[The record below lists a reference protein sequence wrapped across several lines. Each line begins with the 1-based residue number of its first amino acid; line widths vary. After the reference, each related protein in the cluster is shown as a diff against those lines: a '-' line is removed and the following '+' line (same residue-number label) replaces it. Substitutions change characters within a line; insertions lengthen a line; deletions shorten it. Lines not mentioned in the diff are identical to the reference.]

1 MTSFPAPTRDHHQ
14 QFCANESWLL
24 VRDAKG
30 RAVAH
35 HVTYELVVF
44 DGRILRTRIS
54 RPVDRTTYGK
64 SMWSAILRDQ
74 LDVDVPVFWACVL
87 DGSIPD
93 RGAPQPQPQPQ
104 PPTDGLPLALVN
116 TLKSVLGLA
125 ETQIAGLTK
134 KQAIEALQKHWGF
147 GADS

>member
-1 MTSFPAPTRDHHQ
+1 MSFPIPTRDHHQ
-14 QFCANESWLL
+14 QFCTTESWTL

-35 HVTYELVVF
+35 HVTYELTVF

-64 SMWSAILRDQ
+64 SMWSATLRDQ
-74 LDVDVPVFWACVL
+74 LAVDAPVFWACVL
-87 DGSIPD
+87 DGKVPD
-93 RGAPQPQPQPQ
+93 PGAPQ

-116 TLKSVLGLA
+116 TLKAVLGLA
-125 ETQIAGLTK
+125 EIQIAGLTK
-134 KQAIEALQKHWGF
+134 EQAVKALHEHWVL
-147 GADS
+147 GAGS